1 MATVWT
7 IAQLEYSND
16 SDKGVTIAH
25 WRCSDSETVTTDG
38 VDVDHHGSSY
48 GTAGFLPDAS
58 AEGYTAYDSIS
69 EADVIS
75 WVQAS
80 VDKDAIE
87 ASVQAQIDES
97 KAPASLSGVPW

>member
-1 MATVWT
+1 MAVTWT
-7 IAQLEYSND
+7 IAQLDRNSSDDGVIVAHYRCND
-16 SDKGVTIAH
+16 SEEVGTGDNAVTH
-25 WRCSDSETVTTDG
+25 Y
-38 VDVDHHGSSY
+38 GSSY
-48 GTAGFLPDAS
+48 GTAGFSPDAS

-87 ASVQAQIDES
+87 ASVQAQINES